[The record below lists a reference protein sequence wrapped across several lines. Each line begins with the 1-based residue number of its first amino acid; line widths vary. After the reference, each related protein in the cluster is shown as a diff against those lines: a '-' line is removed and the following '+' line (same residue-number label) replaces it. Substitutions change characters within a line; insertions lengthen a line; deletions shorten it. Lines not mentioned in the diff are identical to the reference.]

1 MPRQLTITPTPF
13 KSSYLSIPPTP
24 FSPRLPITPPVSPPK
39 TFPKTTATAHLQAT
53 ADLLPPPTEP
63 LPWLWQC
70 HRCKRVYQLGVTR
83 RCLDDGHLFCAG
95 STVVKRSKKNNYK
108 KVVRHQACASEFD
121 YQGWKAWGVWRG
133 EVKEQVRAA
142 EALVRVEEGVWFKG
156 LFGKN
161 GKGKG
166 GKDCWNECHYPSECT
181 WSKRFGGGIPTAGAS
196 ATVPS
201 TTTTAAKKEEK
212 RKSSIQEE
220 EKTTKP
226 AISFDDIL
234 LSIADPTSADYFAP
248 LTTTSCATPTTTTTD
263 PLEPDTSAPS
273 MDDLLQSAK
282 RRKRRS
288 SGQIPLVPS
297 PLGANPQE
305 EEGKEGT
312 HVLRKSASSGA
323 LLEGLERDVEDE
335 GKRGAGGE
343 WREKADALVGS
354 FKEARVKLGSGTM

>member
-39 TFPKTTATAHLQAT
+39 TFPKNTPTAHLKAT

-95 STVVKRSKKNNYK
+95 STVVKRSKKNSYK

-142 EALVRVEEGVWFKG
+142 EALIRVEEGVWFKG

-181 WSKRFGGGIPTAGAS
+181 WSKRFGGGIPTAGANP
-196 ATVPS
+196 TVPS
-201 TTTTAAKKEEK
+201 TTTTGKKEEQ
-212 RKSSIQEE
+212 RKTAKQEE
-220 EKTTKP
+220 ENTTKT

-234 LSIADPTSADYFAP
+234 LSIADPTSSDYLAP
-248 LTTTSCATPTTTTTD
+248 LTTTSTTTPTTTTTD
-263 PLEPDTSAPS
+263 PLEPDASAPS
-273 MDDLLQSAK
+273 MDDLLQSVK

-297 PLGANPQE
+297 PLGANPFE
-305 EEGKEGT
+305 EEGKDEL

-343 WREKADALVGS
+343 WREKADALVRS
-354 FKEARVKLGSGTM
+354 F

>member
-1 MPRQLTITPTPF
+1 MPRQLTISPAPF

-24 FSPRLPITPPVSPPK
+24 FSPRLPITPPASPPK
-39 TFPKTTATAHLQAT
+39 TFTKSTTHTHLKAST
-53 ADLLPPPTEP
+53 DLLPPPADP

-83 RCLDDGHLFCAG
+83 RCLDDGHFFCAG

-121 YQGWKAWGVWRG
+121 YQGWKGWGVWRN
-133 EVKEQVRAA
+133 EIQAQVKAA

-156 LFGKN
+156 LFGK
-161 GKGKG
+161 GKQ

-181 WSKRFGGGIPTAGAS
+181 WSKRFGGDIPVAN
-196 ATVPS
+196 ATVPPKKE
-201 TTTTAAKKEEK
+201 TKKEE
-212 RKSSIQEE
+212 E
-220 EKTTKP
+220 KP
-226 AISFDDIL
+226 ATAIWFDDIL
-234 LSIADPTSADYFAP
+234 LSIADPASENYLEPLSTAP
-248 LTTTSCATPTTTTTD
+248 SPATTTTD

-297 PLGANPQE
+297 PLGANPPDDDKGE
-305 EEGKEGT
+305 R
-312 HVLRKSASSGA
+312 VIRKSASSGA
-323 LLEGLERDVEDE
+323 LLESLEQDVEE
-335 GKRGAGGE
+335 ERRRGGEKGE
-343 WREKADALVGS
+343 WREKADALVRS
-354 FKEARVKLGSGTM
+354 FKGRVL